1 MKNLFL
7 VLIISQII
15 ICCKEKNKIENRNG
29 IFVNNVEV
37 LLNRE
42 IPQLQTEHNV
52 PAVGIALIDNG
63 KIKLLKVYGEHQLG
77 TSAPENTIFNV
88 ASITKTITTMTV
100 LRLVSQGQWTLDE
113 PLYNYWIDS
122 DIIDDSL
129 HTKITSRHALT
140 HSIGFNNWRRMN
152 ESGKLEI
159 DFEPGTRYQYSGEGM
174 EYLKMAVEKKFD
186 TDFGAFVDSLLFQ
199 SLGMKDATLNW
210 IPEKDTV
217 RFAKWFNGKG
227 EEHAVNDYSTPETS
241 AADDLLTTV
250 KDLAIFGIAVMD
262 LTIIDTELYEE
273 MVKPQMFIHQNAH
286 QGLGWKIVQ
295 NLPDDNY
302 ILNHDGGDIGVATT
316 LILLPNTKSG
326 IIVLTNGDNGRI
338 ICNSIVKKTISFGNK
353 VIQKLYWGGEIP
365 EIITVDPNII
375 KKYSGTYQTN
385 QGTQLSFWVKEN
397 ALKLEGE
404 GIPGV
409 EIYPKSDHEFFPSDF
424 EVFFNFQE
432 NGDEVTFQLLIQ
444 GENTLEGTKIE

>member
-1 MKNLFL
+1 MKRLFL
-7 VLIISQII
+7 FLICSQLIFS
-15 ICCKEKNKIENRNG
+15 CKEVNNTENKDA
-29 IFVNNVEV
+29 IFVDDVTE

-42 IPQLQTEHNV
+42 IPQLQTEQNV
-52 PAVGIALIDNG
+52 PAVGIALIENG

-77 TSAPENTIFNV
+77 NAAPANTIFNV

-100 LRLVSQGQWTLDE
+100 LKLVSQGQWSLDE
-113 PLYNYWIDS
+113 PLYKYWIDN

-129 HTKITSRHALT
+129 HTRITTRHALT

-174 EYLKMAVEKKFD
+174 EYLKMAIEKKYD
-186 TDFGAFVDSLLFQ
+186 TDFGAIVDSVLFRP
-199 SLGMKDATLNW
+199 LGMQDATLNW
-210 IPEKDTV
+210 IQEKDTV

-227 EEHAVNDYSTPETS
+227 EEHVVNDYSTPKTS
-241 AADDLLTTV
+241 AADDLLITV

-262 LTIIDTELYEE
+262 SSIINSKLYEE
-273 MVKPQMFIHQNAH
+273 MIRPQMSIHKNAH
-286 QGLGWKIVQ
+286 QGLGWKIVRG
-295 NLPDDNY
+295 LPENNY
-302 ILNHDGGDIGVATT
+302 ILNHDGGDMGVATT
-316 LILLPNTKSG
+316 LILLPKSKSG

-338 ICNSIVKKTISFGNK
+338 ICNSIVKKTISFGNQ

-365 EIITVDPNII
+365 EIITIDPNIL
-375 KKYSGTYQTN
+375 KKYSGSYQTN
-385 QGTQLSFWVKEN
+385 QGTQLNFLVKEN